1 MLHQFLLPQVALK
14 KQDVKFDPGHVN
26 KLVGP
31 KFDRDGPGIE
41 IFVEIGPGPVVL
53 VASQVAV
60 AGHPLIEAMHYG
72 LGVIEFGV

>member
-41 IFVEIGPGPVVL
+41 IFVEIGPGPVVI

-60 AGHPLIEAMHYG
+60 AGHPLIERCTMG
-72 LGVIEFGV
+72 LELLNLV